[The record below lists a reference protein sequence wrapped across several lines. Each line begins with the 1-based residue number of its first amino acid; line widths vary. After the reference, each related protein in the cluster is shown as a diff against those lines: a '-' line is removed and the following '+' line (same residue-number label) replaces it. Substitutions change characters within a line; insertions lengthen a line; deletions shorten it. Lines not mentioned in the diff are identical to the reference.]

1 MKFGD
6 KWWTAP
12 AEGEKGQ
19 LVIVTGR
26 DGVEAAINSGKY
38 NARVDVSW
46 EYESKPDGL
55 PVDADARI
63 LEDVTEALKETFRKE
78 DAAVLTG
85 IYTGEGRRDW
95 VFYTRNLGVFG
106 RLFNRALSALPQL
119 PLLIEAESD
128 PDWEEYREMKS
139 RSYIPEGD

>member
-1 MKFGD
+1 MKFSD
-6 KWWTAP
+6 KWWTSP

-26 DGVEAAINSGKY
+26 DGIDAAMESGKY
-38 NARVDVSW
+38 TARVDVSW
-46 EYESKPDGL
+46 EYDSTADGM
-55 PVDADARI
+55 PTDEDARI
-63 LEDVTEALKETFRKE
+63 LENVTEALKETFRKE
-78 DAAVLTG
+78 NAAVLTG

-106 RLFNRALSALPQL
+106 KLFNQALADLPQL

-139 RSYIPEGD
+139 RSYIPEAD